1 MFKCIDNQRG
11 FTILELLVVIGI
23 IGVLATIALPK
34 FGGVREDANSAV
46 SKSNLKSLQTAIER
60 YRLNNGKY
68 PTQLAE
74 LVATGLV
81 KSKSC
86 MIPDST
92 SPYQYGEDGTDFL
105 VYDDQYNLYTTSN
118 GVEEDYSL
126 YTGTITPATQTL

>member
-1 MFKCIDNQRG
+1 MFKYIDNQRG